1 MIRGEIHSP
10 HEILQEVDKMNG
22 LLLTVAT
29 WVHLLS
35 AVAWIGGIFF
45 ILYVALPV
53 AGKTMDQPGKIMGPL
68 SKRFIPLA
76 NVSIFLIIATGI
88 IMSIA
93 SHEFAGLSR
102 LSSIRAQSLFIK
114 ILFVVLMTGI
124 HFYRGLILTPGI
136 ARLSSEGSHPE
147 KVQKLQTVSL
157 NLVKIN
163 FFMGITVLLLTGML
177 YAYRV

>member
-1 MIRGEIHSP
+1 MGR
-10 HEILQEVDKMNG
+10 
-22 LLLTVAT
+22 LLLAITA

-35 AVAWIGGIFF
+35 AIVWIGGIFF
-45 ILYVALPV
+45 ILHVALPV
-53 AGKTMDQPGKIMGPL
+53 AGKTLDQPGKIMGPL

-76 NVSIFLIIATGI
+76 NVSILLIIATGI

-93 SHEFAGLSR
+93 SHDFAGPAGLSG
-102 LSSIRAQSLFIK
+102 LRAQSLVVK
-114 ILFVVLMTGI
+114 ILLVVIMTSI

-163 FFMGITVLLLTGML
+163 FFMGITVLLLTGIL
-177 YAYRV
+177 YVYRA